1 MENNPI
7 KSNGLKK
14 TELSKQKMLK
24 ALEKTLGVVTTA
36 ARSAEIDPSTHYAW
50 LKTDPEYVKA
60 VENIDEITIDFGES
74 CLHKRMNEG
83 SDAAIIFY
91 LKTKAKKRG
100 YIERSEI
107 DFTKRIPDFSGL
119 TTEELR
125 AALGDEDEQ

>member
-1 MENNPI
+1 MESNPI
-7 KSNGLKK
+7 KSNSLKK
-14 TELSKQKMLK
+14 TDLSKQKMLK

-50 LKTDPEYVKA
+50 LKSDPDYVKA

-100 YIERSEI
+100 YIESSEI
-107 DFTKRIPDFSGL
+107 DFTKRTPDFSGL
-119 TTEELR
+119 TTEEL
-125 AALGDEDEQ
+125 LSVLNEKDEE

>member
-1 MENNPI
+1 MESNPI
-7 KSNGLKK
+7 KSNSLKK
-14 TELSKQKMLK
+14 TDLSKQKMLK

-50 LKTDPEYVKA
+50 LKSDPDYVKA

-107 DFTKRIPDFSGL
+107 DFTKRTPDFSGL
-119 TTEELR
+119 TTEEL
-125 AALGDEDEQ
+125 LSVLNEKDEE